1 MGTLPFKVEWTRPVP
16 SARKAQH
23 RLHPLMSQTDAYG
36 RAVRAGELLLILP
49 SCILV
54 ALVLVQAFAGNSS
67 QTMHHP
73 TAMVA
78 SGPTMPAALVS
89 AAPVPRGPLM
99 NIEAQRP

>member
-1 MGTLPFKVEWTRPVP
+1 MGTVPFKVEWSRPIP

-23 RLHPLMSQTDAYG
+23 RLHPLISQTDAYG

-54 ALVLVQAFAGNSS
+54 ALVLVQAFAGNGS
-67 QTMHHP
+67 P
-73 TAMVA
+73 TIHRPAAMMA
-78 SGPTMPAALVS
+78 AGPTVPAALVS
-89 AAPVPRGPLM
+89 AAPGPRSELI

>member
-1 MGTLPFKVEWTRPVP
+1 MGSLPFKVEWTRPVP

-54 ALVLVQAFAGNSS
+54 ALVLVQAFAGNGS
-67 QTMHHP
+67 QTIHRP
-73 TAMVA
+73 AAMMA
-78 SGPTMPAALVS
+78 AGPTMPAALVS
-89 AAPVPRGPLM
+89 AAPVPRSELI